1 MSVNMTFYT
10 NNFNKRENS
19 TKQPTGGT
27 AIGVVFK
34 DAFSILGGTV
44 KLRVPFFMAKTFVA
58 ASYDIHYYKV
68 VDVVCITND
77 MVEVTLELDV
87 LATYKTK
94 IASYTSLIERS
105 PSPDNIVDIEDN
117 TIAPL
122 PGYILNQVSTSLV
135 TSIEPVVQLITKNNK
150 GAFAYFLDAKGFREF
165 CGALD
170 WVVGSE
176 GAEYIISSKICYL
189 DILSIG
195 DSTSEVAVGSL
206 SIKPVGGYSGVVRV
220 IDQKERLKPKKFSS
234 EIGTAYA
241 KSVYDNLGHAYTDE
255 RRYNSNYVELYLE
268 INGQVT
274 TLDANYLRGDKFL
287 FDAYVDPISLGC
299 MITTS
304 IEEGSIDTII
314 NSTSTNIGVSFAF
327 TSNTNGFDVLSA
339 AVGSMPKPSGLAAP
353 LNDAGY
359 MTMFGGIKKA
369 DKAKFKNAAITSAK
383 NNIAM
388 ARANVASAFI
398 KKNIEINTSGGPSGS
413 LISAKNYGSIK
424 LITLVH
430 PSTDANPDEL
440 GYPYM
445 KRTSIEKIG
454 MNGFYKFAAPQL
466 SLQAMD
472 EIKTLIN
479 EYLANGF
486 FYE

>member
-1 MSVNMTFYT
+1 MSVSMIFY
-10 NNFNKRENS
+10 NGFSKRENS
-19 TKQPTGGT
+19 TRQPTGGT
-27 AIGVVFK
+27 QIGVVFK

-44 KLRVPFFMAKTFVA
+44 KLRFPFFMAIKFTA
-58 ASYDIHYYKV
+58 AQYDMYYYKV
-68 VDVVCITND
+68 VDVVSITNEI
-77 MVEVTLELDV
+77 VEVTLELDV
-87 LATYKTK
+87 LATYKDNIK
-94 IASYTSLIERS
+94 RYTSLIERS
-105 PSPDNIVDIEDN
+105 PSPDNIVNIVDN

-122 PGYILNQVSTSLV
+122 PGYILNEVGTSLV
-135 TSIEPVVQLITKNNK
+135 TSIDPVVQLITKNNK

-195 DSTSEVAVGSL
+195 GSTSEVAVGSL
-206 SIKPVGGYSGVVRV
+206 SIKPAKGYSGIVRV
-220 IDQKERLKPKKFSS
+220 IDQKEQLAPKKFSD

-241 KSVYDNLGHAYTDE
+241 KSTYTDE
-255 RRYNSNYVELYLE
+255 RRYNNNYVELYLE

-274 TLDANYLRGDKFL
+274 ALDANYLRGDKFL

-304 IEEGSIDTII
+304 IEEGSINTII
-314 NSTSTNIGVSFAF
+314 NSTSTNIGISFAF

-359 MTMFGGIKKA
+359 MTMFGGMKKA
-369 DKAKFKNAAITSAK
+369 DKARFKNAAITSVK

-388 ARANVASAFI
+388 ARVNVASAFI

-430 PSTDANPDEL
+430 HSTPENPNEL

-445 KRTSIEKIG
+445 KKTSIEEVG
-454 MNGFYKFAAPQL
+454 LNGFYKFVAPQL
-466 SLQAMD
+466 GLVAIPS
-472 EIKTLIN
+472 IKEAVN